1 MFQLRKE
8 VGDLSETAV
17 ASFRFE
23 MGPGSGPEEEEGIP
37 SLGSSAHPDKCTEPE
52 AKSRFLLFGG
62 SSLRAFW
69 TPFLSARTCL

>member
-23 MGPGSGPEEEEGIP
+23 MGPDEEEEGIP

-62 SSLRAFW
+62 SSLKAFW

>member
-1 MFQLRKE
+1 MQSWAVYVSTSKE

-23 MGPGSGPEEEEGIP
+23 MGPDEEEEGIP

-62 SSLRAFW
+62 SVAQGVLDSL
-69 TPFLSARTCL
+69 PLS